1 MYISWPCYV
10 CWTWQQLWRNCGA
23 ITWSIDKHSS
33 KEKLP
38 AVVVVYVYWG
48 QYIPRRILL
57 YPVYTGYIPITY
69 WSPMFS
75 SNIYQVCAWYIL
87 LRTVYA
93 GVYIAPRYQEQYVG
107 ARRRFF
113 MVFVFGGGCFFW
125 HSFKFLPGFA
135 VRIKMCSCSWV
146 LEGACGNQQKV
157 VTGKPLYIWPVYAQP
172 KLRGIYQAYTRY
184 ILPPPLGI

>member
-87 LRTVYA
+87 RRTVYA

-107 ARRRFF
+107 Q
-113 MVFVFGGGCFFW
+113 GGGFLWCLCLEKAVFLAFFEISSRFCGSDK
-125 HSFKFLPGFA
+125 HVLLFLSSWGSLWKSA
-135 VRIKMCSCSWV
+135 KSSYGQTSVYMAGICSTQTQ
-146 LEGACGNQQKV
+146 G
-157 VTGKPLYIWPVYAQP
+157 YIP
-172 KLRGIYQAYTRY
+172 GIYQVY
-184 ILPPPLGI
+184 IATPLGI